1 MAPQGIFS
9 ETISMLSKVLDL
21 RSRKHSVIVSNI
33 ANADTPNYKAFDLM
47 VEAEMNKTQDNRRTL
62 SVDKT
67 HSGHLSQK
75 NTDSTGVTLK
85 LAEPTRFSLR
95 GDGNTV
101 DLDRSMANMAENS
114 LMYNAA
120 ARIIYKKFQGLKAAI
135 QGGK

>member
-1 MAPQGIFS
+1 MAIQGIFS
-9 ETISMLSKVLDL
+9 ETISMLSKALDL

-33 ANADTPNYKAFDLM
+33 ANQDTPNYKAFDLM
-47 VEAEMNKTQDNRRTL
+47 IEAEMNKTQGSRRKL

-67 HSGHLSQK
+67 RSGHLSPRGSGS
-75 NTDSTGVTLK
+75 NGVTLK
-85 LAEPTRFSLR
+85 LAEPPRFSLR

-101 DLDRSMANMAENS
+101 DLDRSMANLAENS

-120 ARIIYKKFQGLKAAI
+120 ARIIYKKFQGLKTAI

>member
-21 RSRKHSVIVSNI
+21 RSRRHSVIVSNI
-33 ANADTPNYKAFDLM
+33 ANIDTPNYKAFDLL
-47 VEAEMNKTQDNRRTL
+47 VEAEMNKAARRSGSL
-62 SVDKT
+62 NVEKT
-67 HSGHLSQK
+67 HREHISPK
-75 NTDSTGVTLK
+75 YTDSNQLSLK
-85 LAEPTRFSLR
+85 QVEPSPFSLR

-101 DLDRSMANMAENS
+101 DLDRSMANLAENS
-114 LMYNAA
+114 LLYNTA

>member
-33 ANADTPNYKAFDLM
+33 ANIDTPDYKAFDLM
-47 VEAEMNKTQDNRRTL
+47 VEAEMKKYPGSQGELT
-62 SVDKT
+62 VEKT
-67 HSGHLSQK
+67 HRDHLSPK
-75 NTDSTGVTLK
+75 NNGSNHVL
-85 LAEPTRFSLR
+85 LQPAEPSPFSLR

-101 DLDRSMANMAENS
+101 DLDRSMANLAENS

>member
-1 MAPQGIFS
+1 MATQNIFS
-9 ETISMLSKVLDL
+9 ETISMLSKALDL

-33 ANADTPNYKAFDLM
+33 ANQDTPNYKAFDLM
-47 VEAEMNKTQDNRRTL
+47 IEAEMNKAQGARRKL

-67 HSGHLSQK
+67 RNGHLSPK
-75 NTDSTGVTLK
+75 DSGSNEVTLK
-85 LAEPTRFSLR
+85 LAEPPRFSLR

-101 DLDRSMANMAENS
+101 DLDRSMANLAENS

>member
-33 ANADTPNYKAFDLM
+33 ANIDTPNYKAFDLM
-47 VEAEMNKTQDNRRTL
+47 VEAEMNKDSGRRGEL
-62 SVDKT
+62 DVEKT
-67 HSGHLSQK
+67 HREHLSPRNRGSNLASLQP
-75 NTDSTGVTLK
+75 
-85 LAEPTRFSLR
+85 AEPSPFSLR

-101 DLDRSMANMAENS
+101 DLDRSMTNLAENS

-120 ARIIYKKFQGLKAAI
+120 ARLIYKKFQGLKTAI